1 VRYRVDLQRDAASE
15 PIVVDLVELPSGA
28 LGATIAGRPV
38 DIDVVKVDRHLSVRV
53 DGRIVELTARGSL
66 PDLEITGGGSR
77 ARVRVES
84 DRTGSPSRPRPRASE
99 PKAVRSP
106 MPGRVI
112 RIAVAPGATVRAG
125 QSLVVLEAM
134 KMENEVV
141 AAWPGTVLEIHVEP
155 GSTIEANAKL
165 VTLAETA
172 DSGTRGTG

>member
-1 VRYRVDLQRDAASE
+1 
-15 PIVVDLVELPSGA
+15 
-28 LGATIAGRPV
+28 
-38 DIDVVKVDRHLSVRV
+38 
-53 DGRIVELTARGSL
+53 
-66 PDLEITGGGSR
+66 
-77 ARVRVES
+77 
-84 DRTGSPSRPRPRASE
+84 
-99 PKAVRSP
+99 